1 MNASSLAQPGAQ
13 PGGAPG
19 TGPVRPAPAAAA
31 ALADPSAEFRLVA
44 LARSGDREARE
55 ELARRCRG
63 PAYVLALQLL
73 GNRDDALDVAQDSLL
88 RLFDSFAR
96 FDPTRPL
103 RPWLARIVRN
113 RARDLQRLRRTRP
126 TLSLDGLLEGG
137 YPEGRIE
144 PRAGSRAPEAGPEER
159 LARRQLQRRIW
170 RALQELTPAHRE
182 ILVLRD
188 YQDLS
193 YNEIAAVLEIP
204 VGTVMSRLHAARRA
218 LRRVLE
224 APGAEPTGGAHHD

>member
-1 MNASSLAQPGAQ
+1 MDASSLAQPEAGSGAV
-13 PGGAPG
+13 AP
-19 TGPVRPAPAAAA
+19 VPAPAG
-31 ALADPSAEFRLVA
+31 ALADPGLVA
-44 LARSGDREARE
+44 LARSGDRDARE
-55 ELARRCRG
+55 KIARRCRK

-73 GNRDDALDVAQDSLL
+73 GNPDDALDVAQDSLL

-96 FDPTRPL
+96 FDPSRPL

-113 RARDLQRLRRTRP
+113 RARDLQRRHRARP
-126 TLSLDGLLEGG
+126 TQSLDGLLEGG
-137 YPEGRIE
+137 FPESAIHARV
-144 PRAGSRAPEAGPEER
+144 GSRAPEAGPEER

-170 RALQELTPAHRE
+170 RALHELTPAHRE

-204 VGTVMSRLHAARRA
+204 AGTVMSRLHAARRS

-224 APGAEPTGGAHHD
+224 ENGFHSDPSGGAHHD